1 MKNVLGFAT
10 FSAFVCVVL
19 FPVVSFAGT
28 LENVREKGYVQCGVS
43 QGVPGF
49 SNPDENGSWTGI
61 DVDMCRAIAAA
72 ALGDADATRYTPTSG
87 TERFTALQ
95 SGEIDVLT
103 RNSTW
108 TLVRDSSLGFNFA
121 GVNYYDGQGFI
132 VRKDMGVESIYDL
145 DGAVFCTSAGTTTE
159 LNISSFFRAND
170 MKMQLI
176 TFERADEGVRAYD
189 AGRCDVYTTDQS
201 GLAAHRT
208 SLSDPDAHVVL
219 PDVISK
225 EPLGPVVRQG
235 DDVWFDVVKWS
246 LFAMI
251 EAEEA
256 GVDSTN
262 VEELRANSKDP
273 RVLRLLGVEGDM
285 GSNLGLDRDWAYDI
299 VSQVGN
305 YGESFARH
313 LGSGT
318 PLGLERGLNDLWTRG
333 GLIYAMPIR

>member
-49 SNPDENGSWTGI
+49 SNPDESGSWTGI